1 MFISP
6 ERRNKPL
13 TVEFR
18 HHEATTNADDIK
30 WWVLFL
36 GHLMRYCD
44 TRVQC
49 KQPMVD
55 FITRGPPDPADSM
68 VTFITETSILDLIA
82 FPEEGKEHF
91 RKRKTRYNSEG
102 ANALRKLDER
112 LIEQR
117 RLRRLLT
124 GQRPGR
130 QMDNEI
136 MQEDW
141 FVAGNQALLR
151 DFQVELKQ
159 PARFDERQ
167 GYRGAA

>member
-1 MFISP
+1 
-6 ERRNKPL
+6 
-13 TVEFR
+13 
-18 HHEATTNADDIK
+18 
-30 WWVLFL
+30 
-36 GHLMRYCD
+36 
-44 TRVQC
+44 
-49 KQPMVD
+49 MVD